1 MNPAAFKRAVWIFL
15 TAGVIAVG
23 CGGEVSKAVLS
34 IRQGDNLP
42 CLGVRRIKV
51 TVFKDETSGKSEE
64 VFGEFYQVDGN
75 CNLPVG
81 LPMDVTGLPYTSQ
94 MSIAVEGFDS
104 SLDRRMCL
112 GRIEE
117 VTRQNVESGDL
128 GEMELDRESVDDGGV
143 PTYPTGTLTI
153 PPLPGIADIENM
165 DTLSFIINARVPGSI
180 NGRFITD
187 PKVSL
192 SDTTLV
198 LSNLLPRDPPN
209 SLLIV
214 AYYKNFRVGMWE
226 NTSSFAIGDMFTEV
240 RMTKEQD

>member
-1 MNPAAFKRAVWIFL
+1 MNPAALKKAVWVIM
-15 TAGVIAVG
+15 TAASITVG
-23 CGGEVSKAVLS
+23 CGGDVQEAVLT
-34 IRQGDNLP
+34 ILQGENLP

-51 TVFKDETSGKSEE
+51 TVFKDEASGKSVE
-64 VFGEFYQVDGN
+64 VFGEFYQTDGN
-75 CNLPVG
+75 CNLPAG
-81 LPMDVTGLPYTSQ
+81 LPTDLSGLPYTGE
-94 MSIAVEGFDS
+94 MSITVEGFDS

-112 GRIEE
+112 GRMGA
-117 VTRQNVESGDL
+117 VTRKEVQSGDL
-128 GEMELDRESVDDGGV
+128 GEVELNREPVDDGGV
-143 PTYPTGTLTI
+143 PTYPTGTLKI
-153 PPLPGIADIENM
+153 LPLPGIADIEDM
-165 DTLSFIINARVPGSI
+165 DTLSFIINAGIPGSV

-209 SLLIV
+209 SLIVV
-214 AYYKNFRVGMWE
+214 AYYKNYPVCMWE